1 MQPERAARIAE
12 IVEQALE
19 VEIGQRGPL
28 LVKLCGDDRELFVEV
43 ASLLHFQE
51 KARHFIETPAVE
63 TVAELLAD
71 ERTGLQPGDALDGYK
86 IVSLLGEGGM
96 GEVYLAEDTS
106 LGRKVAI
113 KLLKYGLGTAN
124 LVRHF
129 HQEEQILAG
138 LTHPN
143 IARLYGGAVTTH
155 GLPYFVME
163 YVEGKRLDDFCR
175 DNYRRSGSDSIAQRL
190 ELFRKICSA
199 VSYAH
204 QRLVIHRD
212 IKPANIRVTS
222 EGEPKLLD
230 FGIAKL
236 LDPATS
242 AIEHTMTFA
251 AVMTPDYAS
260 PEQVRGENITT
271 ASDVYSLG
279 VVLYE
284 LLTEQKPYKIDNR
297 TPGNVV
303 RAITE
308 QEPTKPSTAIAKGA
322 GDSKTQISNPKLLR
336 GDLDNI
342 VLMAMRKEPERRY
355 PSVAQFAE
363 DIRRH
368 LAGRPVIARKDTL
381 GYRASKFVARNKIA
395 VAGAVLVILTLIGGL
410 IATGWEAHVANRRF
424 NDVRHLAHSLMFE
437 IHDSVKDLQGSTPTR
452 RLIVSRALE
461 YLDSL
466 AREAGRDASLQR
478 ELATAYEKV
487 GDIQGNPYYANL
499 GDTEGALVSYR
510 KATSIRER
518 LRNTDST
525 IESEMELG
533 RSYRGLGDILEQK
546 GDIGQSVGNYRRSLA
561 IFEQLAAKYP
571 TEFSVQDEF
580 ARACETVGDGLSRS
594 AKSETERL
602 ACYQKALSIRQSLLT
617 QQPTNPKMRRSVA
630 LTYLKIGGASD
641 AKEPHQIDN
650 MRRGVE
656 MMEALSVEDPNSE
669 RARREV
675 GFAYYQI
682 GGAQIAAGDYAG
694 ALQSRRKAFAI
705 RQEIT
710 EEDPKNVQARFDFAV
725 AHGDLAEAL
734 SATGEAVDALGHARQ
749 ALSILQGMLAADPTN
764 AVYQRNLGLCYE
776 KFAQSYARLG
786 EDEKHSVAQR
796 AKDWTEARNWY
807 RKGSDLFSAL
817 RDRGTL
823 MPADSAEP
831 GKFAAK
837 VRECDDH
844 IARLKPPP

>member
-1 MQPERAARIAE
+1 MDKAKRNERIAD

-19 VEIGQRGPL
+19 VEVGRRGPL
-28 LVKLCGDDRELFVEV
+28 LVELCGDDQELFVEV

-51 KARHFIETPAVE
+51 KARNFIETPAVE

-71 ERTGLQPGDALDGYK
+71 ERTGLQAGDTLDGYK

-96 GEVYLAEDTS
+96 GEVYLADDTS

-129 HQEEQILAG
+129 HQEEKILAG

-143 IARLYGGAVTTH
+143 IAQLYGGAVTAN

-163 YVEGKRLDDFCR
+163 YVDGPRVDDYCRDKRLQI
-175 DNYRRSGSDSIAQRL
+175 SERL

-236 LDPATS
+236 VDPAAS
-242 AIEHTMTFA
+242 AIEQTMTFA
-251 AVMTPDYAS
+251 AVMTPEYAS
-260 PEQVRGENITT
+260 PEQVRGENVTT

-279 VVLYE
+279 IVLYE
-284 LLTEQKPYKIDNR
+284 LLTGQKPYKIDNR

-308 QEPTKPSTAIAKGA
+308 QEPTKPSTAVAKGD
-322 GDSKTQISNPKLLR
+322 GNIKIQIPNSKLLR

-342 VLMAMRKEPERRY
+342 VLMAIRKEPERRY
-355 PSVAQFAE
+355 VSVGQFAE

-368 LAGRPVIARKDTL
+368 LEGRPVIARKDTV
-381 GYRASKFVARNKIA
+381 GYRTSKFVARNKIA
-395 VAGAVLVILTLIGGL
+395 VAAAALIVLTLIGGL
-410 IATGWEAHVANRRF
+410 ITTAWQAHVANRRF

-452 RLIVSRALE
+452 RLIVTRALE
-461 YLDSL
+461 YLDNL
-466 AREAGRDASLQR
+466 AREAGRDTSLQE

-487 GDIQGNPYYANL
+487 GDIQGNPYSANL
-499 GDTEGALVSYR
+499 GDTDGALISYR
-510 KATSIRER
+510 KALAIRER
-518 LRNTDST
+518 LNARGPTT
-525 IESEMELG
+525 ELQMELG

-546 GDIGQSVGNYRRSLA
+546 GEIAETVRNYRRSLS
-561 IFEQLAAKYP
+561 IFEKLAAAQP
-571 TEFSVQDEF
+571 TEFSVQDEL
-580 ARACETVGDGLSRS
+580 ARAYETLGDGLGRAANSD
-594 AKSETERL
+594 AERL
-602 ACYQKALSIRQSLLT
+602 ACYQKALPIRQNLLS
-617 QQPTNPKMRRSVA
+617 QRSGDRKLRRSVA
-630 LTYLKIGGASD
+630 LTFLKVGATSD
-641 AKEPHQIDN
+641 PAKPIAVAN
-650 MRRGVE
+650 IKRAITML
-656 MMEALSVEDPNSE
+656 EALAKEDPNSE

-675 GFAYYQI
+675 GYAYYQL
-682 GGAQIAAGDYAG
+682 GNTLSEAHDFAA
-694 ALQSRRKAFAI
+694 ALESRRKAFAI
-705 RQEIT
+705 RQEIAA
-710 EEDPKNVQARFDFAV
+710 EDPKNVQARFDLAV

-734 SATGEAVDALGHARQ
+734 SDTGDSDSALERARQ
-749 ALSILQGMLAADPTN
+749 SLSILQELAKSDPTN
-764 AVYQRNLGLCYE
+764 AVYQRNVGLCYE
-776 KFAQSYARLG
+776 KLAEIRARLAN
-786 EDEKHSVAQR
+786 DKKHSAAQR
-796 AKDWTEARNWY
+796 ISDWTEARNWY
-807 RKGSDLFSAL
+807 RRGADLFSTL
-817 RDRGTL
+817 REQRTL
-823 MPADSAEP
+823 MPIDSERP
-831 GKFAAK
+831 QDFAAK
-837 VRECDDH
+837 MHECENA
-844 IARLKPPP
+844 IAALK

>member
-1 MQPERAARIAE
+1 MQPERAQRIAD
-12 IVEQALE
+12 IVERALE
-19 VEIGQRGPL
+19 VAVGERGPL
-28 LVKLCGDDRELFVEV
+28 LVDLCGDDQELFVEV

-51 KARHFIETPAVE
+51 KARDFIETPAVE
-63 TVAELLAD
+63 TAAELLAD
-71 ERTGLQPGDALDGYK
+71 ERTGLQPGDALDGYN

-113 KLLKYGLGTAN
+113 KLLKYGMGTAN

-129 HQEEQILAG
+129 HQEQQILAG
-138 LTHPN
+138 LTHSN
-143 IARLYGGAVTTH
+143 IAQLYGGALTKN

-163 YVEGKRLDDFCR
+163 YVEGKRLDEYCR
-175 DNYRRSGSDSIAQRL
+175 DQQLPISDRL
-190 ELFRKICSA
+190 QLFRKICSA

-212 IKPANIRVTS
+212 IKPANIRVTND
-222 EGEPKLLD
+222 GEPKLLD

-236 LDPATS
+236 LDPTTS
-242 AIEHTMTFA
+242 AIEATMTFA
-251 AVMTPDYAS
+251 AVMTPEYAS

-271 ASDVYSLG
+271 ASDVYNLG

-284 LLTEQKPYKIDNR
+284 LLTDQKPYKIDKR
-297 TPGNVV
+297 TPANVA

-308 QEPTKPSTAIAKGA
+308 HEPMKPSTVGTR
-322 GDSKTQISNPKLLR
+322 DRSSKLQAPNSKLLR

-342 VLMAMRKEPERRY
+342 VLKAIRKEPDRRY
-355 PSVAQFAE
+355 ASVGQFAE

-368 LAGRPVIARKDTL
+368 LEGRPVVARKDTL
-381 GYRASKFVARNKIA
+381 GYRTSKFVGRNKIA
-395 VAGAVLVILTLIGGL
+395 VAAAALVILTLIGGL
-410 IATGWEAHVANRRF
+410 IATAWEAHVANRRF

-452 RLIVSRALE
+452 RLIVTRALE

-499 GDTEGALVSYR
+499 GDTEGALVSYQ

-518 LRNTDST
+518 LRNIGST

-546 GDIGQSVGNYRRSLA
+546 GDIKETVGNYRRSLS
-561 IFEQLAAKYP
+561 IFEQLANKYP
-571 TEFSVQDEF
+571 TEFVVEDEL
-580 ARACETVGDGLSRS
+580 ARAYETVGDGLGRS
-594 AKSETERL
+594 SNSGTERL
-602 ACYQKALSIRQSLLT
+602 GFYQKSLSIRQRLIAE
-617 QQPTNPKMRRSVA
+617 QPGNPKMQRSVA
-630 LTYLKIGGASD
+630 LTFLKIGAAADPDESSHIED
-641 AKEPHQIDN
+641 
-650 MRRGVE
+650 MRRGAK
-656 MMEALSVEDPNSE
+656 MLEALSAGDPNNE

-682 GGAQIAAGDYAG
+682 GGAQITAGDYTA

-705 RQEIT
+705 RQEIA
-710 EEDPKNVQARFDFAV
+710 EQDPKNVQARFDLAV
-725 AHGDLAEAL
+725 AHGDLAEVL
-734 SATGEAVDALGHARQ
+734 GATGQTADAIEHARQ
-749 ALSILQGMLAADPTN
+749 SLSILQGMSAAEPTN
-764 AVYQRNLGLCYE
+764 VVYRRNLGLCYE
-776 KFAQSYARLG
+776 KLG
-786 EDEKHSVAQR
+786 QACAVSGQNETHSTAQR
-796 AKDWTEARNWY
+796 ISEWNEARGWY
-807 RKGSDLFSAL
+807 RKGADLFAGL
-817 RDRGTL
+817 RDQGTL
-823 MPADSAEP
+823 MPADAKEP
-831 GKFAAK
+831 EKFAAK
-837 VRECDDH
+837 IRECDD
-844 IARLKPPP
+844 ATTRLKR

>member
-1 MQPERAARIAE
+1 MESERAERIAD
-12 IVEQALE
+12 IVEQALQAE
-19 VEIGQRGPL
+19 VGQRGPL
-28 LVKLCGDDRELFVEV
+28 LVELCGEDRDLFVEV

-51 KARHFIETPAVE
+51 KARDFIETPAVE

-71 ERTGLQPGDALDGYK
+71 ERTGLQPGDALDGYN

-113 KLLKYGLGTAN
+113 KLLKCGLGTAN

-143 IARLYGGAVTTH
+143 IAQLYGGAVTKN

-163 YVEGKRLDDFCR
+163 YVEGQRLDDYCR
-175 DNYRRSGSDSIAQRL
+175 DKQLSISDRL

-199 VSYAH
+199 VAYAH

-222 EGEPKLLD
+222 EREPKLLD

-236 LDPATS
+236 IDPAAS
-242 AIEHTMTFA
+242 PIEHTMTFA
-251 AVMTPDYAS
+251 AVMTPEYAS

-284 LLTEQKPYKIDNR
+284 LLTDEKPYKIDNR
-297 TPGNVV
+297 TPANVV

-308 QEPTKPSTAIAKGA
+308 QEPMRPSTAIAKGA
-322 GDSKTQISNPKLLR
+322 GKSESQIPNPKSLR

-342 VLMAMRKEPERRY
+342 VMKALRKEPERRY
-355 PSVAQFAE
+355 SSVGQFAD

-368 LAGRPVIARKDTL
+368 LEGRPVIARKDTV
-381 GYRASKFVARNKIA
+381 GYRTSKFVGRNKIA
-395 VAGAVLVILTLIGGL
+395 VAGAILVILTLIGGL
-410 IATGWEAHVANRRF
+410 IATGWEAHLANRRF

-466 AREAGRDASLQR
+466 TREAGRNASLQR

-499 GDTEGALVSYR
+499 GDTDGALVSYR

-518 LRNTDST
+518 LRNVGST

-533 RSYRGLGDILEQK
+533 RSYRGLGDIFEQK
-546 GDIGQSVGNYRRSLA
+546 GDIGQSVGNYRRSSS
-561 IFEQLAAKYP
+561 IFEQLAAKHP
-571 TEFSVQDEF
+571 AEFSVQDEL
-580 ARACETVGDGLSRS
+580 ARAYETVGDGLSRS
-594 AKSETERL
+594 AHSEGERL
-602 ACYQKALSIRQSLLT
+602 ECYKKALSIRQSLLT
-617 QQPTNPKMRRSVA
+617 QKPTDPKMRRSVA
-630 LTYLKIGGASD
+630 LSYLKIGSASD
-641 AKEPHQIDN
+641 AKEPHHIDN

-656 MMEALSVEDPNSE
+656 MMEALSVEEPNNE

-682 GGAQIAAGDYAG
+682 GGAQTVAGDYVR

-705 RQEIT
+705 RQEIA
-710 EEDPKNVQARFDFAV
+710 EEDPKNVQARFDLAV

-734 SATGEAVDALGHARQ
+734 SATGEAADALGHARQ
-749 ALSILQGMLAADPTN
+749 SLSILQGMSAADPTN
-764 AVYQRNLGLCYE
+764 VVYQRNLGLCYE
-776 KFAQSYARLG
+776 KFAQSYARMG
-786 EDEKHSVAQR
+786 EDEKHPLAQR
-796 AKDWTEARNWY
+796 TKDWTEARSWY
-807 RKGSDLFSAL
+807 RKGAELFSAL

-823 MPADSAEP
+823 MPADSEEP
-831 GKFAAK
+831 NKFSAK
-837 VRECDDH
+837 VRECDNAV
-844 IARLKPPP
+844 ARLKP